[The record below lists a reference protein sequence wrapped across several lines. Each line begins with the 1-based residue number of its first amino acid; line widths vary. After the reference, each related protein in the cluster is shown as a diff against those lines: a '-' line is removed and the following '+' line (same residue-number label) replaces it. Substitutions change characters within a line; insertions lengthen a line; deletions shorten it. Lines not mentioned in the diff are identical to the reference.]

1 MRRKFAQLFRDVLE
15 SHETPPIAC
24 GVRVPFI
31 GLRGAGWRSTT
42 AGLLF
47 SCALADSTAR
57 AQTLRTPAPAQID
70 AVFAMYD
77 SVTTPGC
84 GVAVIRGDSLLYRK
98 AYGMAHIGFRVPM
111 TTSTTMWIP
120 YSEARVFVALA
131 VGLLAQ
137 DGRIALDSPV
147 VRYVPELPAYAA
159 NVTVRHL
166 LHHTSGL
173 ADYGVLDP
181 SFDSMNGRLTEASMF
196 RALARWGKLG
206 NTPGSAQVYSNTDY
220 ALLRLLVERVT
231 EGTLHQFLTKRVFVP
246 LGMRDTRVGADQADV
261 VPNHALFHEPGA
273 EGWRTVL
280 RYRSSPTGG
289 ISVNTSVEDLVR
301 WAQASADPRR
311 GYGAVLAAL
320 EPGRPARPTLSGLA
334 YGVYADTINGRPAVV
349 YKGVGDY
356 KYLVRVP
363 DAALSVVT
371 LCNSYEQMWTFG
383 PAVAELFLPP
393 ASGDRASHASAR
405 ATGTAAPT
413 VSLPSDALQRLTGE
427 YVRMDGRPGPIRVT
441 RSDSGLRIGPNEQS
455 ARSLRA
461 IGPNRFEAVAPG
473 VGVFHLTFLAA
484 DTVPGGVLLLTRDAV
499 TGAEEPALRRNV
511 PLPPLS
517 AEDLREY
524 AGTYIGVDVEAT
536 LYFSVVEGRLLAEAR
551 ALARNAAVQV
561 AGRDRFRFDIYDAR
575 FERDASG
582 RVTHVVLD
590 AARVKGM
597 RYTKALPPAGPPS
610 RR

>member
-1 MRRKFAQLFRDVLE
+1 MF
-15 SHETPPIAC
+15 
-24 GVRVPFI
+24 FI
-31 GLRGAGWRSTT
+31 GLRSARRRCTT
-42 AGLLF
+42 AGLLLF
-47 SCALADSTAR
+47 SGLASSTAH
-57 AQTLRTPAPAQID
+57 AQPVQVPAPTQID

-147 VRYVPELPAYAA
+147 VRFVPEVPDYAA
-159 NVTVRHL
+159 GVTVRHL

-206 NTPGSAQVYSNTDY
+206 NSPGSAQVYSNTDY

-231 EGTLHQFLTKRVFVP
+231 QRSLHQFLKDRVFEP
-246 LGMRDTRVGADQADV
+246 LGMRDTRIGADQADV
-261 VPNHALFHEPGA
+261 VPNHAMFHEPGA
-273 EGWRTVL
+273 GGWRTVL

-301 WAQASADPRR
+301 WARALADPRS
-311 GYGAVLAAL
+311 GYGPVLAAL
-320 EPGRPARPTLSGLA
+320 EAGRPAQPTLNGFA
-334 YGVYADTINGRPAVV
+334 FGVYADTIGGRPAVV
-349 YKGVGDY
+349 YNGVGDY

-363 DAALSVVT
+363 DAELLVVT
-371 LCNSYEQMWTFG
+371 LCNNYEQMWTFG

-393 ASGDRASHASAR
+393 ASGGQVSHPSANAS
-405 ATGTAAPT
+405 GTDMPT
-413 VSLPSDALQRLTGE
+413 VSLSLDALQRLTGE
-427 YVRMDGRPGPIRVT
+427 YARMDGRGGPIRVM
-441 RSDSGLRIGPNEQS
+441 RSDSGLRIGPNEQN
-455 ARSLRA
+455 ARLLRP

-473 VGVFHLTFLAA
+473 VGVFHLTFLSA

-511 PLPPLS
+511 PLPPLR

-524 AGTYIGVDVEAT
+524 AGTYVGVDIEAT
-536 LYFSVVEGRLLAEAR
+536 LYFTVVEGRLFAEAR
-551 ALARNAAVQV
+551 ALARNAAVPV
-561 AGRDRFRFDIYDAR
+561 AGRDRFHFDIYDAR

-590 AARVKGM
+590 ATRVKGM
-597 RYTKALPPAGPPS
+597 RYTKTSPPVGPS
-610 RR
+610 RRR